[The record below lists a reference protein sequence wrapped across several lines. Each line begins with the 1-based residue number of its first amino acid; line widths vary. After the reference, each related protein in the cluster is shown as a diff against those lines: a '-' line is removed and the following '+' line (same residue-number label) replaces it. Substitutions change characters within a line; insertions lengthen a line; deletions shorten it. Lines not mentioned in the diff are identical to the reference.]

1 MALGLRSSPAS
12 ATRRSERSAS
22 DVGARSGLLGV
33 EIAELAGIIAD
44 LAALGETQQDRAGGA
59 ETATRHMTETNG
71 ALVESMRAAK
81 TTARETQQNLAADA
95 ETFAATIAETAEKI
109 GTLGDGAAALHR
121 SIEEV
126 SATIAAVRNAGAEIQ
141 RFAYDTQLLAVNARI
156 EAAHAGSA
164 GAGFAVIADGVE
176 RLADNIRK
184 ATAANQTH
192 MEALTRTL
200 AALIARARSNAET
213 AQSAKEKSERSKE
226 TVARFHALVE
236 TIRRMMANIDTMA
249 QSVEQNNDSY
259 AALRDELAALTD
271 AVASGTAH
279 LERAHAKAETI
290 LGISEEFILFVAESG
305 IKNADS
311 AIIELARNT
320 AAKVGAIFERAL
332 ANGEINLAGLF
343 DEQYRPVPNTDPE
356 QVTTRFTTLTDA
368 KLRALQEDLLKFDSR
383 ITFAAAVDRNGY
395 LPTHNLVYSKPQGP
409 DPVWNAANCRNRR
422 IFDDR
427 TGLAAGR
434 NQRPFLLQT
443 YRRDMGGGAF
453 VMMKDVSAPIV
464 VNGRHWGGF
473 RIGFKV

>member
-1 MALGLRSSPAS
+1 MALGLLGSPVLAV
-12 ATRRSERSAS
+12 RRAERSAS
-22 DVGARSGLLGV
+22 DIGARSGLLGI

-44 LAALGETQQDRAGGA
+44 LAALGDAQQDRASGA
-59 ETATRHMTETNG
+59 VTAARHMTEANG
-71 ALVESMRAAK
+71 ALVSSMRAAK
-81 TTARETQQNLAADA
+81 TTARETQETLAADA
-95 ETFAATIAETAEKI
+95 HTFAATIAETAEKI

-121 SIEEV
+121 SIEQV

-156 EAAHAGSA
+156 EAAHAGTA

-200 AALIARARSNAET
+200 AALIAQARSNAEI
-213 AQSAKEKSERSKE
+213 AQSAKEKSEHSKQ
-226 TVARFHALVE
+226 TVTRFHALVE
-236 TIRRMMANIDTMA
+236 TIRRLMQTIDTMA
-249 QSVEQNNDSY
+249 QSVEHNSDSY

-271 AVASGTAH
+271 AVAAGGAY
-279 LERAHAKAETI
+279 LERAHGKAESI

-311 AIIELARNT
+311 AIIDLARNT

-332 ANGEINLAGLF
+332 ASGEIDLAGLF
-343 DEQYRPVPNTDPE
+343 DENYRAIPNTDPQ
-356 QVTTRFTTLTDA
+356 QVMTRFTTLTDV
-368 KLRALQEDLLKFDSR
+368 KLRQLQEDLLKFDPR

-453 VMMKDVSAPIV
+453 VMMKDVSAPIL